1 MIFSCWPPRFRPA
14 LVADRVQHLSMD
26 GAVFGPDGG
35 EPVVLLADVTADT
48 WQSISWPANTRE
60 TVRRLLASVA
70 SPAP

>member
-1 MIFSCWPPRFRPA
+1 
-14 LVADRVQHLSMD
+14 MD